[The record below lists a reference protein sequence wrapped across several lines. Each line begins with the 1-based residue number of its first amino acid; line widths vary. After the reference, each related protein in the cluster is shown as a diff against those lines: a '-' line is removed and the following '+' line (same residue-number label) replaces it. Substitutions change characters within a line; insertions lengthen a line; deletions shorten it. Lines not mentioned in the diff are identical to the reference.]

1 MRIKLNKKSKTWHD
15 YQDSAGIQLLLLGFA
30 SSVFVLKCTRY
41 YILFI
46 SEYLLF
52 NLFSSKITKHSYS
65 PSTFNHTY
73 NKFVLFPLLKYKLLE
88 YMDVKL
94 RVLATEG
101 TQQISANKW
110 INQINSSIKY
120 RLTNI
125 CDI

>member
-73 NKFVLFPLLKYKLLE
+73 NKFVLFPLLKCKLLE
-88 YMDVKL
+88 HMDVKL

-101 TQQISANKW
+101 TQQISANK
-110 INQINSSIKY
+110 
-120 RLTNI
+120 
-125 CDI
+125 